1 MVMNLKC
8 LIKQNYSNY
17 IAYIFVLDKDVS
29 EEIPEEELNEIE
41 DQNGSDNT
49 EDQGKSENH

>member
-1 MVMNLKC
+1 MP
-8 LIKQNYSNY
+8 NYSNY

-41 DQNGSDNT
+41 DQNESANSEG
-49 EDQGKSENH
+49 QGKFDYK